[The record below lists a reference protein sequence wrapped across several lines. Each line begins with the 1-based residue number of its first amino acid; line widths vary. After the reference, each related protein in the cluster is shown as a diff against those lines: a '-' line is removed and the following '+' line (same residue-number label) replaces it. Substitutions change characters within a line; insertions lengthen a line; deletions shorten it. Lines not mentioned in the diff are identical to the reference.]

1 MRTIVIKSENKELIE
16 SIEKLAEM
24 FSCASGI
31 EEELKAQPGKINLEG
46 FMKSIVQS
54 VEECARKKMP
64 EEKTPEEE
72 GRHEKFVS
80 LSAYE
85 ELEKMLDDTIE
96 ERDKLER
103 ENYKLTK
110 QNESLRK
117 FVAEFMVKANEL

>member
-1 MRTIVIKSENKELIE
+1 MRTIVIKSENKELNE

-24 FSCASGI
+24 FSRESGI

-54 VEECARKKMP
+54 VEECARRKMP

-96 ERDKLER
+96 ERDKLKR
-103 ENYKLTK
+103 ENKFLQDKNNKLR
-110 QNESLRK
+110 ELI
-117 FVAEFMVKANEL
+117 AGFMIEANKL